1 MLQGCKL
8 DWLQELFYCWLIQY
22 AIILFQVLSTSELL
36 IDQIKALLNSPL
48 CLILAYVSPS
58 RLNAWHTAL
67 INGAG
72 VCDAQLEEHL
82 PSNES
87 AIEHFWLDFLEYLLS
102 ELRHLLNEFGPQT
115 GILDR
120 LHVLEVSLFFS
131 GPHDSVAVPIL
142 EEVGYETADAIFL
155 LNRI

>member
-1 MLQGCKL
+1 MLQRSEL
-8 DWLQELFYCWLIQY
+8 NRLPELFKSWLIQY
-22 AIILFQVLSTSELL
+22 TIIPLHVLSTSKLF
-36 IDQIKALLNSPL
+36 IDEIKALLNSPL
-48 CLILAYVSPS
+48 RLILAYVCPG

-67 INGAG
+67 INGAS

-82 PSNES
+82 PSDES
-87 AIEHFWLDFLEYLLS
+87 AIKHFWLDFLEYLLS

-142 EEVGYETADAIFL
+142 EEVGYETADAVFL
-155 LNRI
+155 LNCI